1 MFFAQ
6 MVYSF
11 GGLFF
16 SFSVLLLLVMGQAAS
31 AQTRSPALQ
40 NVIEGAK
47 KEGVLK
53 IQWLAGRLDGEA
65 GLRPIVAEMNK
76 MYGTNVKIQFTPG
89 PNFPV
94 MLNKITQEKAAGQP
108 SSTDINIMTSNH
120 VVEGTKN
127 GVLRKMDWESIL
139 ERPAPAGTDVSRV
152 ATGGTAV
159 MLASRIVGIPYNTN
173 LVKGDD
179 IPVSMEDVFK
189 PKWKGKIASTPF
201 ATGLYQFAAKDMLG
215 YEYMKNYTIRLAG
228 HIGGL
233 IECASIDRISSG
245 EFAMLVFDC
254 GHDDT
259 LRYQKRGAP
268 VAHATVKEIARINLL
283 YLGIPVHAQH
293 PNAAALFI
301 NFMDTRAGQALQWER
316 GGHDL
321 HIYPEAQTRK
331 AVQKVIDARG
341 KLALDTVER
350 EMSLG
355 HEEINR
361 IRDEFVKILKER
373 GR

>member
-1 MFFAQ
+1 MIARRPFSGLAHVAFA
-6 MVYSF
+6 S
-11 GGLFF
+11 
-16 SFSVLLLLVMGQAAS
+16 LLVLGLIRSAS
-31 AQTRSPALQ
+31 AESRSPALQ
-40 NVIEGAK
+40 KIIEGAK
-47 KEGVLK
+47 QEGVLK
-53 IQWLAGRLDGEA
+53 IQWLPGRLDGEA
-65 GLRPIVAEMNK
+65 GLRTMVAAMNK
-76 MYGTNVKIQFTPG
+76 MYGTNVKLQFTPG
-89 PNFPV
+89 PNFPI
-94 MLNKITQEKAAGQP
+94 MLNKITQEKAAGVP
-108 SSTDINIMTSNH
+108 SSTDVNIMTSNH
-120 VVEGTKN
+120 VVQGTET
-127 GVLRKMDWESIL
+127 GVLKKMDWESIL
-139 ERPAPAGTDVSRV
+139 ERPAPKDANVSRV

-159 MLASRIVGIPYNTN
+159 MIASRIVGIPYNTN
-173 LVKGDD
+173 LVKGED

-215 YEYMKNYTIRLAG
+215 YEYMKNYTIRLAK

-268 VAHATVKEIARINLL
+268 VAHATVKEIARINIL

-293 PNAAALFI
+293 PNTAALFI
-301 NFMDTRAGQALQWER
+301 NFMQTKEGQALQWER
-316 GGHDL
+316 AGHDL
-321 HIYPEAQTRK
+321 HIYPEAHTRK
-331 AVQKVIDARG
+331 PVQKVLEARG

-355 HEEINR
+355 HEEVNR